1 MKSADNYFDK
11 HRTGVTEADL
21 VRIFY
26 GLAKRT
32 EVFDREYH
40 AHSGFLFTQVLRPLI
55 WIGFLDATRTGPG
68 YLDERV
74 YTKTTLWRKCLTLDT
89 DAIAVRPV
97 LH

>member
-40 AHSGFLFTQVLRPLI
+40 AYAGFLFTQVLRPL
-55 WIGFLDATRTGPG
+55 T
-68 YLDERV
+68 
-74 YTKTTLWRKCLTLDT
+74 
-89 DAIAVRPV
+89 
-97 LH
+97 